1 MAQEPMNELSLMV
14 ARMKGMHLTLETAT
28 AAVQRL
34 AQAAKTVIP
43 GATGAGLS
51 LIDSDGHRASTGT
64 TDEVVREADD
74 LQYALEEGPCL
85 EAWQTTR
92 SILSNDLERDPRWPG
107 WRDAVSELPI
117 ASVLSTPL
125 VAQGCCIGALKV
137 YSRDRAAFTEET
149 PAWLELLAGAA
160 AVLLQGI
167 QSEDTPH
174 QISRALEGA
183 LASRDTVSRA
193 CGALMERHGITEEE
207 AMRQMLA
214 AARNG
219 ATLVEAAEQVLSASG
234 HREPEGVPWQ

>member
-1 MAQEPMNELSLMV
+1 MAEEPMNELSLMV
-14 ARMKGMHLTLETAT
+14 ARIKGMHLTLEKAT
-28 AAVQRL
+28 DAVQLL

-43 GATGAGLS
+43 GAAGAGLS
-51 LIDSDGHRASTGT
+51 LIDSDGHRVSAGA

-74 LQYALEEGPCL
+74 LQYALGEGPCL

-117 ASVLSTPL
+117 VSVLSTPL
-125 VAQGCCIGALKV
+125 VAEGRCIGALKV
-137 YSRDRAAFTEET
+137 YARDRTAFTEESL
-149 PAWLELLAGAA
+149 AWLELLAGAA
-160 AVLLQGI
+160 AVLLQSI

-183 LASRDTVSRA
+183 LSSRDTVSRA

-207 AMRQMLA
+207 AMRHMLA

-219 ATLVEAAEQVLSASG
+219 ATLAEVARQVLSAPG
-234 HREPEGVPWQ
+234 HRERRGVLWQ